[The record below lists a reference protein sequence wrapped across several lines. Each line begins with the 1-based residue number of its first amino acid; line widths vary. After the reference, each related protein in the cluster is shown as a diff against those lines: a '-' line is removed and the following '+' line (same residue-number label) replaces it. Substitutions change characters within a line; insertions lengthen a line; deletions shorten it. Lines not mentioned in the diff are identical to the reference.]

1 MKFED
6 SLVEH
11 IAASVTGLIPGSS
24 LFHSHMPA
32 DVVSG
37 VLVMAR
43 VPVMNDLYT
52 GMRKGTFQVICRD
65 VKIVLA
71 HDRATAIMKAIA
83 SEGVVVGGVNFRF
96 IKPQH
101 EPLVFPRT
109 EGAQFEAAVNYIFS
123 ASWE

>member
-6 SLVEH
+6 SLIQH
-11 IAASVTGLIPGSS
+11 IATNFPAVVPGVS

-43 VPVMNDLYT
+43 VPVLIDPYT

-65 VKIVLA
+65 LKITLA
-71 HDRATAIMKAIA
+71 HDRASAIIEAIV

-109 EGAQFEAAVNYIFS
+109 EGAQFEAAVNYNF
-123 ASWE
+123 AANWE

>member
-6 SLVEH
+6 ALVEH
-11 IAASVTGLIPGSS
+11 IASVLPDLIPRKT

-32 DVVSG
+32 DVKSG

-43 VPVMNDLYT
+43 VPVPIDLYS
-52 GMRKGTFQVICRD
+52 GMRKGSFQIVCRD
-65 VKIVLA
+65 LKIVLA
-71 HDRATAIMKAIA
+71 HDLATSVMKAIA
-83 SEGVVVGGVNFRF
+83 SEGVIVGGVDFKY

-109 EGAQFEAAVNYIFS
+109 EGAQFEAAVNYLF
-123 ASWE
+123 AAHWE

>member
-6 SLVEH
+6 SLIQH
-11 IAASVTGLIPGSS
+11 ISALYPSLVPGST

-32 DVVSG
+32 DIKSG

-43 VPVMNDLYT
+43 VPIEIDLYT
-52 GMRKGTFQVICRD
+52 GMRKGTFQVVCRD
-65 VKIVLA
+65 IKITLA
-71 HDRATAIMKAIA
+71 HDKATAIMKAIA
-83 SEGVVVGGVNFRF
+83 SEGVVVGGVDFRF

-109 EGAQFEAAVNYIFS
+109 EGAQFEAAVNYTF
-123 ASWE
+123 AAHWE

>member
-6 SLVEH
+6 SLIQH
-11 IAASVTGLIPGSS
+11 IAANFPTLVPGRS

-43 VPVMNDLYT
+43 VPVMVDPYT
-52 GMRKGTFQVICRD
+52 GMRKGTFQVVCRD
-65 VKIVLA
+65 LKIVLA

-83 SEGVVVGGVNFRF
+83 SEGVVVGEVDFRF

-109 EGAQFEAAVNYIFS
+109 EGAQFEAAVNYTF
-123 ASWE
+123 AAHWE